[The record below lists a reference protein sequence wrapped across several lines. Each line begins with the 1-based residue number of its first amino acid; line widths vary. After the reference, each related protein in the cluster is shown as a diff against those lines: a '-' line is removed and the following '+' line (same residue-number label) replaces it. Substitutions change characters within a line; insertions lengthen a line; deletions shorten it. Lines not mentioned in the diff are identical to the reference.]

1 MPGGRLH
8 KAWCSGSVL
17 ERGESGEGI
26 GLFSLD
32 HLVARVFIV
41 HLAVVVKR
49 HGGKR
54 QDRLLLN
61 PVGDGET
68 AAADDN
74 LLIITLFIERER
86 IGLCLGLR
94 EAEDEF
100 AADGNAHG
108 LVAARAL
115 HDDRAL
121 ERETCGGK
129 SLNDAESRHAELQ
142 GALER
147 LNEVRELRH
156 FVKLKR
162 ALHGLA
168 GAGDFENIERKRHG
182 HPQ

>member
-86 IGLCLGLR
+86 IGLCSVFVKRKTSSRLMGTLTGSLQR
-94 EAEDEF
+94 
-100 AADGNAHG
+100 AHCMTT
-108 LVAARAL
+108 VP
-115 HDDRAL
+115 
-121 ERETCGGK
+121 
-129 SLNDAESRHAELQ
+129 SN
-142 GALER
+142 ER
-147 LNEVRELRH
+147 LAAGSRSTMPSPVTLNFREPSS
-156 FVKLKR
+156 
-162 ALHGLA
+162 A
-168 GAGDFENIERKRHG
+168 
-182 HPQ
+182 